1 MNWLLDTTTGEN
13 QGARLRQLLTR
24 GNILTVPGALN
35 PLTALI
41 ARRVGFDALYF
52 SGAAFSAITL
62 DAPVL
67 TGNGFR

>member
-1 MNWLLDTTTGEN
+1 MTWLLDTTTGEN

-35 PLTALI
+35 SLTALI
-41 ARRVGFDALYF
+41 ARRVDFDALYF
-52 SGAAFSAITL
+52 SGAAFLAITL
-62 DAPVL
+62 DAQVL